1 MPCRRA
7 STTDARKNMK
17 RCKEEKL
24 AFSARI
30 QTCSASMLE
39 REGCIERI
47 HDQITCLKERLDEVR
62 AEMLNARGGGGSGD
76 DGRMREA
83 CIQDMRE
90 LRAKVKHL
98 HAQSAVE
105 KLGMQA
111 TSSTLSRILYEYY
124 LVDKEMIKHSVLLKH
139 RRVRNSHARG
149 GGG

>member
-7 STTDARKNMK
+7 SMTTARKNMQ

-24 AFSARI
+24 TFSARI
-30 QTCSASMLE
+30 KNCSASMLE
-39 REGCIERI
+39 KEGCIERI
-47 HDQITCLKERLDEVR
+47 RDQITCLKERLDEVR
-62 AEMLNARGGGGSGD
+62 AEMLNARG
-76 DGRMREA
+76 DGMREA
-83 CIQDMRE
+83 CIQDMKK

-98 HAQSAVE
+98 HAQSTIE

-124 LVDKEMIKHSVLLKH
+124 LADKEMTKHSVLLKH
-139 RRVRNSHARG
+139 RKLRNSHARG

>member
-7 STTDARKNMK
+7 STTDARENLK

-30 QTCSASMLE
+30 RNCSASMLE
-39 REGCIERI
+39 REGSLERI
-47 HDQITCLKERLDEVR
+47 RDQITCLKERLDEVR
-62 AEMLNARGGGGSGD
+62 AEMLNARGGGG

-83 CIQDMRE
+83 CIQDMKE

-98 HAQSAVE
+98 QAQSAIE

-124 LVDKEMIKHSVLLKH
+124 VADKEMMKHSVRLKH
-139 RRVRNSHARG
+139 RRVVRNSHARG